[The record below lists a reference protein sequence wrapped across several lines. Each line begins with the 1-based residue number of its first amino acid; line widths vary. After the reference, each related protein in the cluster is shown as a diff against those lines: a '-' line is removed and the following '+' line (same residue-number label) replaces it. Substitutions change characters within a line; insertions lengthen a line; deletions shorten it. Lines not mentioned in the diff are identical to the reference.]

1 MRLAVSLMSVIMML
15 ASCQASDFNDLTRKV
30 PQGANAIMAI
40 DVSKTLDSPLAK
52 KNGWGMKLTEGGT
65 DRPFYLPPEAD
76 KLLAA
81 AQFDITRDFTRNWE
95 VSLFALSE
103 SIPLGLVA
111 RAEGGYL
118 DTIDDVKVAW
128 LPSDAYVTDAGDDVL
143 IMLAPADR
151 QAVTR
156 WIDNRKQSVEMK
168 ISDYLGVAMAAINRT
183 PHVVM
188 ALDSRD
194 AIQRHRVEQQLS
206 QSGFLEKHTLD
217 LNTVA
222 ALISGLQGVVLEIT
236 FTDKATAVAR
246 IDFSET
252 VSFNKTVAKA
262 LVIAALE
269 TKEMS
274 LPGIESWNFSV
285 VDKSIVMD
293 GDLPL
298 DSVRRLLSLME
309 PPSTKFSSLKDA
321 NVEQASGDDMAKNA
335 LAYFQSTQTLMKDLR
350 QKAGSYNSDAYWM
363 DRYSAK
369 IDRLPILHVDDDLL
383 NYGENLSEALRYISG
398 TRKVGR
404 MQGGAAARRD
414 LSQGTLINDS
424 GSVYGYGYGYGY
436 RSYSYS
442 TAGSRET
449 QAGNDREDAAA
460 TGTAVK
466 IQGWNMIDTATDNI
480 RREMTKRYN
489 LEF

>member
-1 MRLAVSLMSVIMML
+1 VRLVVSLISVSMML
-15 ASCQASDFNDLTRKV
+15 TSCKASDFNDLARKV
-30 PQGANAIMAI
+30 PQGANAIMVI
-40 DVSKTLDSPLAK
+40 DVSKTLDSPIAK
-52 KNGWGMKLTEGGT
+52 KNGWSMKLTDGGT
-65 DRPFYLPPEAD
+65 DRPLYLPPEAD

-81 AQFDITRDFTRNWE
+81 AQIDITRDFARSWD
-95 VSLFALSE
+95 VSLFGLSE
-103 SIPLGLVA
+103 AITLGVVA

-118 DTIDDVKVAW
+118 DKIEDVAVAW
-128 LPSDAYVTDAGDDVL
+128 LPSDAYVADAGDNVL
-143 IMLAPADR
+143 MMQAPANR
-151 QAVTR
+151 QAVGR
-156 WIDNRKQSVEMK
+156 WITDRKQSVEME
-168 ISDYLGVAMAAINRT
+168 ISDYLGVAMAAINRS

-188 ALDSRD
+188 ALDSRN

-206 QSGFLEKHTLD
+206 QSGFLEKHALD
-217 LNTVA
+217 LTTVA

-236 FTDKATAVAR
+236 FTDTATATAR
-246 IDFSET
+246 IDFNET
-252 VSFNKTVAKA
+252 VSINKTVARA
-262 LVIAALE
+262 LVTAALE
-269 TKEMS
+269 SKGMS
-274 LPGIESWNFSV
+274 LPGIESWTFAV
-285 VDKSIVMD
+285 VDKSIIMD

-321 NVEQASGDDMAKNA
+321 NVEQASGDDKAKSS

-383 NYGENLSEALRYISG
+383 DYGEKLSETLRYMSG

-404 MQGGAAARRD
+404 MQGGVAARRD
-414 LSQGTLINDS
+414 LSQGTFINNS
-424 GSVYGYGYGYGY
+424 GDINGYGY

-442 TAGSRET
+442 TPRSRET
-449 QAGNDREDAAA
+449 QAGNAREDAAA
-460 TGTAVK
+460 AGTAVK
-466 IQGWNMIDTATDNI
+466 LEGWNLIDSATNEV

-489 LEF
+489 MEF